1 MSACLTA
8 PVAPACS
15 DMAIRLLITDIRA
28 IPVIG
33 IARTRSGVGG
43 GEWYLPLPP
52 DMRKLGLRRCWKVV
66 VSRR

>member
-1 MSACLTA
+1 
-8 PVAPACS
+8 
-15 DMAIRLLITDIRA
+15 
-28 IPVIG
+28 
-33 IARTRSGVGG
+33 VGG